1 MSSSERR
8 RWPHARFQE
17 SNTEKAPQTA
27 TAAKLTID
35 SGSAHERQ
43 NSQRGNLSTTQ
54 EAARGPQRVCWG
66 GGGGRDEHP
75 PSNPCRNNEQLHC
88 NCTATGFALSRV
100 CIGAAKGRSS
110 LARSR
115 WPDAQIEVA
124 VAKWD
129 LGKEQQREKR
139 EKRREKRDGSVPEGR
154 DGGEKGRPLG
164 ERREERKEKREE
176 RDKHNQDERA
186 EESNISVPEW

>member
-1 MSSSERR
+1 MAQRVEAVGSGVDGLMQSSKGEVRRALWEMSSSERR

-139 EKRREKRDGSVPEGR
+139 EKRREKR
-154 DGGEKGRPLG
+154 
-164 ERREERKEKREE
+164 EERWFGPR
-176 RDKHNQDERA
+176 RA
-186 EESNISVPEW
+186 GW